1 VAEYAELHCH
11 SWYSLLDGASAPE
24 VLVRRAAELGLTA
37 LALTDHDALYGAP
50 EFVAAARRHGVRPIL
65 GAELTLT
72 GELPDRLTHLTLLVA
87 NGRGWR
93 NLCYLI
99 ARARHHATVK
109 GTAYLPADEL
119 GGHTDG
125 LLALSGCRQGALATA
140 LLADDAATAQAIA
153 TRYRALFGRA
163 SFIIELQQHL
173 LPDDERLNAELVE
186 LAETF
191 GVDYVATNNVH
202 YAQRDGHRLQD
213 VLVCIRHGCALDN
226 EDALTHLRP
235 NSEYTL
241 KSAEQMAG
249 PFAAYPR
256 AITNTVRLAER
267 CHFELAYG
275 IQDLPAFPTP
285 AGQSAAAYLRALCEA
300 GAQRRFGVMPEAVS
314 RQLAHELDVI
324 ERCGLSNYFLIV
336 HDIVRFA
343 QANGIRGQGRG
354 SAANSLVAYLL
365 DISPIDP
372 LRHNLV
378 FERFLSAERA
388 FPPDVDFDFQA
399 DRREEVIQYVYGR
412 YGADHAAMACTFVT
426 FRARSA
432 LRDVG
437 KALGFPTS
445 LLDRASGLLETH
457 HAGQLATSPR
467 LREELGDLL
476 DAPLWQQLFDLCS
489 QMQGLPRHLGIHN
502 GGMIVTGAPLF
513 ERVPT
518 EPATMPDRVVVQWD
532 KEALEQVGLI
542 KIDLLGLRML
552 SAIQDA
558 LTLIEQEHGAPLD
571 LAQLTFDDPAV
582 YAMLTKADTVG
593 VFQVESRAQAQ
604 VLPRLAP
611 RTFNDV
617 IVSIS
622 LIRPGPVQ
630 GNMVHP
636 YLRRRQGREPVT
648 YADPRLRA
656 ALAETLGVVLFQ
668 EQVLKIARDFAG
680 FSPGQGEL
688 LRRALGSKRAAE
700 ELAELREAFVEGAVT
715 QGAPR
720 KVSEAVFGQ
729 LAAFAGYSFPK
740 SHAAAFAV
748 LVYQSAYLKLRHP
761 AALLAGLLD
770 NQPMGFWAPGV
781 LVQDAR
787 RHGVRL
793 LPPHINRSSDHSTL
807 ESGVLRLG
815 LRTVSGIGEV
825 GATRILTARAASPF
839 TSLSDFCR
847 RSRLPRR
854 LIEQLIVAGA
864 LDIFGERRQLL
875 WDLDTL
881 RYMEEELDLVFPPD
895 AVDLP
900 LLSEEE
906 AAQMQRTALGF
917 GLREHPLAAWRA
929 KLRAAGYL
937 SSADLSQPA
946 LTGEVRVVGIVVM
959 HQSPPTAK
967 GHHFLTLEDEDGFI
981 NVVVRPAIYAQQRAI
996 WRETSLLAV
1005 TGIIERQKGV
1015 VNVVARVAQAM
1026 RAQS

>member
-1 VAEYAELHCH
+1 MAEYAELHCH

-24 VLVRRAAELGLTA
+24 VLVRRAAELGLPA

-50 EFVAAARRHGVRPIL
+50 EFVAAARRYGVRPIL

-87 NGRGWR
+87 DGRGWR

-99 ARARHHATVK
+99 ARARHHAAAK
-109 GTAYLPADEL
+109 GAATLPAEEL
-119 GGHTDG
+119 NGHTEG

-140 LLADDAATAQAIA
+140 LLANDAAAAQAVA
-153 TRYRALFGRA
+153 TRYLALFGRA
-163 SFIIELQQHL
+163 AFSVELQQHL

-186 LAETF
+186 LADAL
-191 GVDYVATNNVH
+191 GLDYVATNNVH
-202 YAQRDGHRLQD
+202 YALPDGHRLQD
-213 VLVCIRHGCALDN
+213 VLVCIRHGHALDD
-226 EDALTHLRP
+226 DAALPHLRP

-241 KSAEQMAG
+241 KSAAQMAAL
-249 PFAAYPR
+249 FAAYPR
-256 AITNTVRLAER
+256 ALANTLRLAER
-267 CHFELAYG
+267 CQFELAYG
-275 IQDLPAFPTP
+275 IQDLPVFPTP
-285 AGQSAAAYLRALCEA
+285 TGQSAADYLRALCDD
-300 GAQRRFGVMPEAVS
+300 GARRRYGAIPEAVS
-314 RQLAHELDVI
+314 RQLAREVDVI

-343 QANGIRGQGRG
+343 QDAGIRCQGRG

-372 LRHNLV
+372 LRHHLV
-378 FERFLSAERA
+378 FERFLSEERA
-388 FPPDVDFDFQA
+388 LPPDIDIDFQA
-399 DRREEVIQYVYGR
+399 DRREEVIQYVYRR

-437 KALGFPTS
+437 KALGFPAS
-445 LLDRASGLLETH
+445 LLDRAAGLLETH
-457 HAGQLATSPR
+457 HAGQLAASPR

-476 DAPLWQQLFDLCS
+476 DAPLWTQLFDLCS
-489 QMQGLPRHLGIHN
+489 QMEGLPRHLGIHN
-502 GGMIVTGAPLF
+502 GGMIVTGGPLF

-518 EPATMPDRVVVQWD
+518 EPATMPGRVVIQWD
-532 KEALEQVGLI
+532 KAGLEHVGLI

-558 LTLIEQEHGAPLD
+558 LTLIAAADGAPLD

-582 YAMLTKADTVG
+582 YAMLTRADTVG

-611 RTFNDV
+611 RCFNDV

-636 YLRRRQGREPVT
+636 YLRRRQGREPVA
-648 YADPRLRA
+648 YADPRLKE

-680 FSPGQGEL
+680 FSSGQGEM
-688 LRRALGSKRAAE
+688 LRRALGSKRVVD
-700 ELAELREAFVEGAVT
+700 ELAGLHEAFVEGAVA
-715 QGAPR
+715 QGALR
-720 KVSEAVFGQ
+720 QTAEAVFKQ
-729 LAAFAGYSFPK
+729 LSAFAGYSFPK

-748 LVYQSAYLKLRHP
+748 LVYQSAYLKLYHP

-770 NQPMGFWAPGV
+770 NQPMGFWASGV

-793 LPPHINRSSDHSTL
+793 LPPHINRSADHSTL
-807 ESGVLRLG
+807 ENGVLRLG
-815 LRTVSGIGEV
+815 LRTVSGVGEA
-825 GATRILTARAASPF
+825 GATRILTARQPGPF
-839 TSLSDFCR
+839 AELADFCR

-854 LIEQLIVAGA
+854 LVEQLIVAGA
-864 LDIFGERRQLL
+864 FDALGERRQLL
-875 WDLDTL
+875 WDLGAL
-881 RYMEEELDLVFPPD
+881 RYMEEELELVFPPD

-900 LLSEEE
+900 PLSEAE
-906 AAQMQRTALGF
+906 AAQMQQHALGF
-917 GLREHPLAAWRA
+917 GLQAHPLAAWRT
-929 KLRAAGYL
+929 KLAAAGYL
-937 SSADLSQPA
+937 SSADLARPG

-967 GHHFLTLEDEDGFI
+967 GHHFLTLEDEEGFI

-996 WRETSLLAV
+996 WRETPVLAV
-1005 TGIIERQKGV
+1005 TGIVERQSGV
-1015 VNVVARVAQAM
+1015 VNVVARVAKAM
-1026 RAQS
+1026 RAQG